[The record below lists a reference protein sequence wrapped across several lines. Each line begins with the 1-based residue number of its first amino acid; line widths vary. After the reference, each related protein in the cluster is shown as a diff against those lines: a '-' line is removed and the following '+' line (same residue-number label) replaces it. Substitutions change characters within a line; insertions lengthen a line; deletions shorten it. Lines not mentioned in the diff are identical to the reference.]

1 MSSRSM
7 IVRIAAVVLLSVVVT
22 LAQNPP
28 ASPAPRADRTDPDVT
43 YGRVKEFT
51 AGQKIVVDVDNSIDK
66 NFDLKDK
73 DIAVKVDKAL
83 KVGDPV
89 KITERSVA
97 GKKTV
102 EIVKNTDPNV
112 KHGDSDRKK

>member
-1 MSSRSM
+1 M
-7 IVRIAAVVLLSVVVT
+7 IVRVAAVVLLSVVVT

-43 YGRVKEFT
+43 YGHAKEFT

-66 NFDLKDK
+66 HFDLKDK
-73 DIAVKVDKAL
+73 DNAVKVDKAL